1 MTEDLEPSP
10 EDVDRW
16 TRNLLQPANDKL
28 SLADPIEQKMIAK
41 VLGTKTQA
49 EEFLRHE
56 RRKPEPGKSRI
67 DIRRPFKSRPPIL
80 RFEYWESKGDAYSH
94 AGWTIERYENGK
106 LIHTHSGRDWEKRDA
121 LLLRLQAAG
130 FTCMPVVVA
139 GVEPRSVQGRARG
152 KRKAPGARADII
164 ARIGTLTTDDLE
176 EADW

>member
-1 MTEDLEPSP
+1 MNDDLEPSQ
-10 EDVDRW
+10 EDFERW
-16 TRNLLQPANDKL
+16 TLNLLKPSGQVDH
-28 SLADPIEQKMIAK
+28 SVEEQKMIAK

-56 RRKPEPGKSRI
+56 RRKPGKSRI

-130 FTCMPVVVA
+130 LTCMPVVVA